1 MLTASRD
8 LRAVIHGRGTLAGT
22 PLGFPGNHESSKH
35 HHLTYV
41 MDPRDEG
48 SEKDSGLSYFL
59 NLEASSLRSPFLSF
73 LLPLSLSLSDS
84 KMLPHLHNT
93 KQRGRTLSDLEIL
106 LVKETRVSNNNP
118 RGHQGTAALFLSH
131 SGQKDKFCRYYV

>member
-1 MLTASRD
+1 MRSHSACFSLIDFSRAESALTASRD

-73 LLPLSLSLSDS
+73 LLPLSLSLS
-84 KMLPHLHNT
+84 L
-93 KQRGRTLSDLEIL
+93 TLRCSPICTIQSSEDA
-106 LVKETRVSNNNP
+106 R
-118 RGHQGTAALFLSH
+118 
-131 SGQKDKFCRYYV
+131 